1 MCVGCLQVVQVYTYM
16 LSPLIVRPVVEVGQ
30 PAAAPKAVQEQQQQQ
45 QPDAASSEQHSG
57 GVFGYQL
64 RIIMEWCSQVRLG
77 QIFVT
82 KGELVS

>member
-16 LSPLIVRPVVEVGQ
+16 LSPLIVRPAVEPGQ
-30 PAAAPKAVQEQQQQQ
+30 SAAAPPTGQQQQ
-45 QPDAASSEQHSG
+45 QPDGAASEQQSG

-64 RIIMEWCSQVRLG
+64 RIVMELCSQVRPG

-82 KGELVS
+82 AG